1 MAYKVCIYE
10 QVEEIIVRD
19 EDEASQIAE
28 DEERLRDRVTKI
40 FEVSDSELDKYEDD
54 DDEI

>member
-40 FEVSDSELDKYEDD
+40 FEVPDSEFDKYD
-54 DDEI
+54 

>member
-10 QVEEIIVRD
+10 QVEEIVVRD

-40 FEVSDSELDKYEDD
+40 FEVPDSELDKYEDD
-54 DDEI
+54 DEI